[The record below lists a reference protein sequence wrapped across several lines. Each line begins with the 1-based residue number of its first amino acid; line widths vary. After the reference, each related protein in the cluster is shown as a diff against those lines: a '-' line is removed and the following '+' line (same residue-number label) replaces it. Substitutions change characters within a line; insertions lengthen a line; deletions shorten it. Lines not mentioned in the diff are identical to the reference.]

1 MALTRRAVL
10 LATLALTGA
19 QAVAQIRIEPIGADE
34 VKRGLAEGSID
45 LIDVREPDE
54 WAAGHV
60 DGARLL
66 PLSQFDPSK
75 LPQVKAGRR
84 IVIMCRSGSRSQQ
97 AIAAAQ
103 ASGRSDV
110 TLNFTGGIKAWQA
123 AGGAVAR

>member
-75 LPQVKAGRR
+75 LPQAKAGRR

>member
-1 MALTRRAVL
+1 MTYGN
-10 LATLALTGA
+10 ATTT
-19 QAVAQIRIEPIGADE
+19 DE
-34 VKRGLAEGSID
+34 VLDGID
-45 LIDVREPDE
+45 LT
-54 WAAGHV
+54 
-60 DGARLL
+60 
-66 PLSQFDPSK
+66 
-75 LPQVKAGRR
+75 GRR

>member
-1 MALTRRAVL
+1 MALTRRAVR